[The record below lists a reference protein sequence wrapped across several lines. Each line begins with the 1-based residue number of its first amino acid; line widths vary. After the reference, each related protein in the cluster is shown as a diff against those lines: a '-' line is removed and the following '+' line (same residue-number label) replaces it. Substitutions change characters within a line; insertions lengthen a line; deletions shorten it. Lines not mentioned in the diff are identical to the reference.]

1 MVERCCVPDE
11 AEYTYEWPDRSAAP
25 CLSNSTFRLGGHDGV
40 AGMPGGAANEANEKS
55 KVPPTLT

>member
-1 MVERCCVPDE
+1 VPDE